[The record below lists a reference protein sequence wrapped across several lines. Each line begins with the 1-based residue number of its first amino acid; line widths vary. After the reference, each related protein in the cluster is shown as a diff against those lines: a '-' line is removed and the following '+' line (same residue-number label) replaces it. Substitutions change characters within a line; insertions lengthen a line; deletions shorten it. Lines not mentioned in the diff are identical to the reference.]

1 MQKISIVLLFFIY
14 LNSSFAQEKLV
25 VGTYDSFS
33 ADWGPGPI
41 IEEKF
46 EEICNCDLQFISTS
60 QAGTLNNEIFLN
72 GKDVI
77 LGVEMHEFNYSI
89 EDGMSMIMVS
99 FRLFMT
105 VVN

>member
-1 MQKISIVLLFFIY
+1 MQKISIVLFFFIY

-46 EEICNCDLQFISTS
+46 EKIKDQLSDNLSLPVLNPVQDGVSKFVDKIQK
-60 QAGTLNNEIFLN
+60 TLL
-72 GKDVI
+72 
-77 LGVEMHEFNYSI
+77 
-89 EDGMSMIMVS
+89 
-99 FRLFMT
+99 
-105 VVN
+105 

>member
-1 MQKISIVLLFFIY
+1 MQKISIILFFFIF
-14 LNSSFAQEKLV
+14 LNNSFAQEKLV

-72 GKDVI
+72 GKYVI
-77 LGVEMHEFNYSI
+77 LVVEMH
-89 EDGMSMIMVS
+89 
-99 FRLFMT
+99 
-105 VVN
+105 